1 MNYVR
6 IAGVQI
12 GTLNLAEFQQEA
24 EQFIQGL
31 VPRRDG
37 ATVVGLYGNLGS
49 GKTTFTQAAA
59 KSLGISETVNSP
71 TFLIFKKYQ
80 LPVTS
85 SSYQFLI
92 HVDAYRL
99 KIGDELRTLRFDELL
114 CDPANLIF
122 VEWADK
128 VADVLPRDHIK
139 ISFEFIDEHTRK
151 VTIQK

>member
-1 MNYVR
+1 M
-6 IAGVQI
+6 QI

-59 KSLGISETVNSP
+59 KALGVVGSVSSP
-71 TFLIFKKYQ
+71 TFLILKSYK
-80 LPVTS
+80 LAA
-85 SSYQFLI
+85 SSYKLLHHI
-92 HVDAYRL
+92 DAYRL

-128 VADVLPRDHIK
+128 VADVLPRNHIK
-139 ISFEFIDEHTRK
+139 LSFEFIDENTRRM
-151 VTIQK
+151 TIANRQPTTYN